1 MSQSPTSSRRLRFG
15 RYDYGAFFSFF
26 CYACA
31 SLVIATALPTIAG
44 DLGFPLDKGGTLK
57 GGVLHFGRTAAMGI
71 TLVLCGFWAGRW
83 GKRLT
88 LGISVAMIGVGI
100 IVGAF
105 APAYIA
111 LVAGLVIA
119 GLGEGIL
126 EGLATPFVQDLH
138 PDEPGRYLNI
148 AHGFWP
154 IGTMATAFGTG
165 LLLEVG
171 IWWRYVLGGI
181 GGMTVLASLVLLLP
195 QRKGHEYPEHPEII
209 PSRVVWGHVMSVLR
223 TPRAWLF
230 FLSMFVAGAA
240 EFGPTFWISSFIETV
255 HGGSKWHGGVGL
267 GCLAAGM
274 TVGRLG
280 WGYLI
285 KQHQLARLVIL
296 SALAGVVVTSFL
308 PFLSPLWAIFGTMF
322 LAGIAM
328 APFWPSIQSHADHC
342 LPHTDSTMFFILL
355 SCAGI
360 AGCGVM
366 TMAMGF
372 MAKALG
378 SLRMTFLMV
387 PALQLILAVLLILEA
402 RIKPINNEATLSGG

>member
-15 RYDYGAFFSFF
+15 RYDYGAFLSFF
-26 CYACA
+26 SYACA
-31 SLVIATALPTIAG
+31 SLVIATALPTIAS
-44 DLGFPLDKGGTLK
+44 DLGFPLEEGGTLK
-57 GGVLHFGRTAAMGI
+57 GGIMHFGRTAAMAI

-83 GKRLT
+83 GKRIT

-126 EGLATPFVQDLH
+126 EGLATPY
-138 PDEPGRYLNI
+138 PNEPGRYLNI

-154 IGTMATAFGTG
+154 IGSLTTAIGTG
-165 LLLEVG
+165 LLLYLGVS
-171 IWWRYVLGGI
+171 WRYVLAGI
-181 GGMTVLASLVLLLP
+181 GVMALLASLVLLLP

-209 PSRVVWGHVMSVLR
+209 PSSVVWGHVLSVLR

-230 FLSMFVAGAA
+230 LLSMFIAGAA
-240 EFGPTFWISSFIETV
+240 EFGPTFWISSFVETV
-255 HGGSKWHGGVGL
+255 HGGSKLAGGVGL

-274 TVGRLG
+274 MVGRLG

-285 KQHQLARLVIL
+285 KQHQLARLVVL
-296 SALAGVVVTSFL
+296 SALAGVVATSFL
-308 PFLSPLWAIFGTMF
+308 PFLGPLWALFGMLFVT
-322 LAGIAM
+322 GIAM

-366 TMAMGF
+366 TMAMGAI
-372 MAKALG
+372 AKAVG
-378 SLRMTFLMV
+378 SLRMTFLMI
-387 PALQLILAVLLILEA
+387 PALQLILAALLIVEA
-402 RIKPINNEATLSGG
+402 RIKPINSEIS